1 MAGYRHPDAIYRGVY
16 RCKNGLA
23 AGTATSNGGIIYEVV
38 PVFGSARLRV
48 RIKVATNG
56 GTLDVIPLGPDFDMT
71 SAGVVAGSTA
81 FASLT
86 GTQYATGGSTA
97 NAVTAG
103 TELKVDLDLYGDAYV
118 LLKYTGSVG
127 AGSITFVDVSQL

>member
-1 MAGYRHPDAIYRGVY
+1 MAGYRHPDAVYRGVS

-56 GTLDVIPLGPDFDMT
+56 GTLDVIPIGPDFDMT
-71 SAGVVAGSTA
+71 SPGAVSGATA

-86 GTQYATGGSTA
+86 GTQYTTGGSTG

-103 TELKVDLDLYGDAYV
+103 TELKVDLDLYGEAYV
-118 LLKYTGSVG
+118 LLKYTGSTG
-127 AGSITFVDVSQL
+127 AGSITYVDVSQL

>member
-1 MAGYRHPDAIYRGVY
+1 MYRHPDAIYRGLI

-23 AGTATSNGGIIYEVV
+23 AGAATANGVVIYEVV
-38 PVFGSARLRV
+38 PVFGSARVRV

-56 GTLDVIPLGPDFDMT
+56 GTLDVIPVGPDFDVT

-81 FASLT
+81 FGSLV
-86 GTQYATGGSTA
+86 GTQYATGGSTS

-103 TELKVDLDLYGDAYV
+103 TELKVDLDLYGETYL
-118 LLKYTGSVG
+118 LLKYTGSTG
-127 AGSITFVDVSQL
+127 AGSITYVDVAQL